1 VRRSAPPS
9 NWQACLFWWRSPFSP
24 QGAELRF
31 AFDTD
36 ESRQSGDRRP
46 YFYIRHPFYASYIVF
61 WIGWGIAT
69 WSIWAVVPVAGIVA
83 IYTIAALDEERKFS
97 RTALADAYEA
107 YRARTGLFLAASG
120 RQPAKAAEAGCAMTD
135 IGRQCRRFL

>member
-1 VRRSAPPS
+1 MAAPISALPDHRRETARRST
-9 NWQACLFWWRSPFSP
+9 
-24 QGAELRF
+24 
-31 AFDTD
+31 TD
-36 ESRQSGDRRP
+36 NPDSLVTDGP

-61 WIGWGIAT
+61 WIGWASRPGRSGRWCLSPASSRST
-69 WSIWAVVPVAGIVA
+69 RSP
-83 IYTIAALDEERKFS
+83 ALDEERKFS

-107 YRARTGLFLAASG
+107 YRATHRPVLAASG